1 MQEAPPQHPL
11 SEPATAAAEGPTGRD
26 PIAGMRP
33 QTDPAE
39 AEPSGAQ
46 PIAAHRFSVAP
57 MMDYTDRHFRVL
69 FRQISRRSLLYTE
82 MVVAQAL
89 HHCQQ
94 AGAAGDGRARQRL
107 ERLIGFDPC
116 EHPIALQVGGDDP
129 ALLAEAARIAADRGY
144 DEINLNVGCPSEK
157 VQKGRFGACLMAEPD
172 RVAQCVAA
180 MAAASPLPVTVKH
193 RIGIDARDSFEELLA
208 FVDRVAAAGSKR
220 FSVHARKAWLE
231 GLDPKQNRT
240 IPPLRHDLVLRLKQ
254 IRPELT
260 IELNGGLQTLADCL
274 PPLQQLDG
282 VMVGRAAYDH
292 PLRWAAVDR
301 ELFGVAQPQPATAS
315 QVVRGLIPY
324 AERWCSGGGRLWS
337 IARHL
342 VQVVEGVSG
351 ARHWRRHLGQAA
363 GERTAGPE
371 VLEAAARQLEEH
383 GL

>member
-1 MQEAPPQHPL
+1 MQEAPPQHPP
-11 SEPATAAAEGPTGRD
+11 SEPGTAAA
-26 PIAGMRP
+26 AGA
-33 QTDPAE
+33 DPA
-39 AEPSGAQ
+39 PCGAGGGQ
-46 PIAAHRFSVAP
+46 PAAAHRFSVAP

-89 HHCQQ
+89 HHCHR
-94 AGAAGDGRARQRL
+94 AAAAGDLRARQRL
-107 ERLIGFDPC
+107 ERLIGFDAC

-129 ALLAEAARIAADRGY
+129 ALLAEAARIAAGRGY

-172 RVAQCVAA
+172 RVARCVAA
-180 MAAASPLPVTVKH
+180 MAAAGPLPVTVKH
-193 RIGIDARDSFEELLA
+193 RIGIDERDSFEELLA
-208 FVDRVAAAGSKR
+208 FVDRVAAAGARR

-240 IPPLRHDLVLRLKQ
+240 VPPLRHDLVLRLKQ
-254 IRPELT
+254 ERPQLT
-260 IELNGGLQTLADCL
+260 IELNGGLQSLADCQ
-274 PPLQQLDG
+274 PALQRLDG

-292 PLRWAAVDR
+292 PLRWAPVDR
-301 ELFGVAQPQPATAS
+301 ELFGVAQQPATAS

-324 AERWCSGGGRLWS
+324 AERWCAGGGRLWP

-351 ARHWRRHLGQAA
+351 ARHWRRRLGQAA
-363 GERTAGPE
+363 GERTAGVE
-371 VLEAAARQLEEH
+371 VLAAAAQQLEDH